1 MGDYRL
7 KPGGS
12 CRDRK
17 DGETQIIRLSEN
29 ENPEAPEVRENT
41 APAVFLAHGSVYVWD
56 YNLDNYD
63 ENGIIRWK
71 PETTTFDLGEE
82 KSGIRYYAP
91 AAELTED
98 KSNLYGVGGQAVVM
112 FNYTE
117 EVDKQWFDEITK
129 VALVSGKGYNNTING
144 DLRYEKKL
152 GSITEIRLDRSL
164 YRWASRISTRTVLI
178 TCASPP
184 AERIH

>member
-1 MGDYRL
+1 MTALTVDGTDVTSAFQ
-7 KPGGS
+7 KVD
-12 CRDRK
+12 RDGTIAKWEITDLNPAVLAVTGK

-117 EVDKQWFDEITK
+117 EVDKQWFDETPKSSTGIW
-129 VALVSGKGYNNTING
+129 KGLQQY
-144 DLRYEKKL
+144 DQR
-152 GSITEIRLDRSL
+152 
-164 YRWASRISTRTVLI
+164 
-178 TCASPP
+178 
-184 AERIH
+184 

>member
-1 MGDYRL
+1 MTG
-7 KPGGS
+7 
-12 CRDRK
+12 K

-41 APAVFLAHGSVYVWD
+41 APAAFLAHGSVYVWD
-56 YNLDNYD
+56 YHLDNYD
-63 ENGIIRWK
+63 ENGNIRRK

-117 EVDKQWFDEITK
+117 EVD
-129 VALVSGKGYNNTING
+129 
-144 DLRYEKKL
+144 
-152 GSITEIRLDRSL
+152 
-164 YRWASRISTRTVLI
+164 
-178 TCASPP
+178 
-184 AERIH
+184 

>member
-1 MGDYRL
+1 MMRTEI
-7 KPGGS
+7 S
-12 CRDRK
+12 
-17 DGETQIIRLSEN
+17 DGNR
-29 ENPEAPEVRENT
+29 R
-41 APAVFLAHGSVYVWD
+41 
-56 YNLDNYD
+56 
-63 ENGIIRWK
+63 
-71 PETTTFDLGEE
+71 TTTFDLGEE

-152 GSITEIRLDRSL
+152 GEH
-164 YRWASRISTRTVLI
+164 YGNTVGQIIVPLGQSYFRN
-178 TCASPP
+178 APP
-184 AERIH
+184 ASSHIGDHR